1 MQQKHENKNEINHN
15 TIIVLMLTG
24 LRTRVNLIFESTSSK
39 RITEGVIKNGQS
51 RDTGNIGYT
60 RHMTK
65 TNKTKNTT
73 HKTKELSNTD
83 PHQKSGGEP
92 NCSLRVS

>member
-51 RDTGNIGYT
+51 RETGYIGYT
-60 RHMTK
+60 RY
-65 TNKTKNTT
+65 KTKQK
-73 HKTKELSNTD
+73 KTLHNMCQTPRKQT
-83 PHQKSGGEP
+83 QTM
-92 NCSLRVS
+92 

>member
-60 RHMTK
+60 RHRTK
-65 TNKTKNTT
+65 TNKT
-73 HKTKELSNTD
+73 
-83 PHQKSGGEP
+83 
-92 NCSLRVS
+92 

>member
-39 RITEGVIKNGQS
+39 RIT
-51 RDTGNIGYT
+51 
-60 RHMTK
+60 
-65 TNKTKNTT
+65 
-73 HKTKELSNTD
+73 
-83 PHQKSGGEP
+83 
-92 NCSLRVS
+92 